1 MDNKENMAVTPQEM
15 EAKVNEV
22 FVKLGQAGHGE
33 SLVALLI
40 GGVAFLKTIH
50 QELLATGAD
59 VPEDLAQVVADLSSG
74 LVASDAQQTV

>member
-1 MDNKENMAVTPQEM
+1 MDNKENMVVSQQEM
-15 EAKVNEV
+15 EVKVNEV
-22 FVKLGQAGHGE
+22 YVKLSQAGHGE
-33 SLVALLI
+33 SLIALLI

-74 LVASDAQQTV
+74 LVANDAQQTV